1 LRAFSSRDTPVLWCL
16 VLIYVGRLPK
26 HDIGSVDGIVQK
38 YLRQKAAMG
47 MDAAAV
53 SAGKGTNTLRPSKK
67 KK

>member
-1 LRAFSSRDTPVLWCL
+1 M
-16 VLIYVGRLPK
+16 LIYVGRLPK
-26 HDIGSVDGIVQK
+26 HDIGSVDGIVQQ

-53 SAGKGTNTLRPSKK
+53 SAGKVTKTLRPSKK